1 MATKTQLKQWE
12 QKLDSLE
19 ETIRD
24 LMTEQ
29 YDILKEMEE
38 ANNKEQFEDWERYKL
53 WMEELIEYL
62 DIDEIG

>member
-1 MATKTQLKQWE
+1 MNKTQLKQWE
-12 QKLDSLE
+12 KKLDSLE

-24 LMTEQ
+24 LKTEQ